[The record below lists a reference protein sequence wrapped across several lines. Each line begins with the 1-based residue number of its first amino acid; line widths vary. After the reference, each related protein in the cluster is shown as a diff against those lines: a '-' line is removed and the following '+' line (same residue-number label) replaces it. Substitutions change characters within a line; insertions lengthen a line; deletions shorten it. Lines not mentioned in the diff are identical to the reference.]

1 MAMNMYDTK
10 CSSLSN
16 IKTLYILIQTNFFA
30 PTKTEIELQ
39 SQLIKQKHPLPRL
52 ECSIFYH
59 NTNVCHN
66 FCQLR
71 DEIINFLT
79 VVSEL

>member
-1 MAMNMYDTK
+1 MTQ
-10 CSSLSN
+10 SVLLSA
-16 IKTLYILIQTNFFA
+16 ISKHSTYILIQTNFFA